1 MTIEDVRA
9 KIRQPKECD
18 NGDTLS
24 DTRGQRYFRI
34 WDFMLFDFKLE
45 KTELLVYAIIFGIF
59 YSKQR
64 AFYGSREYLMK
75 WTGAS
80 KKTVAN
86 ALNSL
91 KEKKLILSKTQKY
104 RGGVRIIYCTNPDML
119 PDCEAFELQ
128 NKNRDRWANAR
139 RERDPLGLTTED
151 HLKYVFSG
159 WDNEE
164 EEDEEDDLE

>member
-1 MTIEDVRA
+1 MTIEYVRA
-9 KIRQPKECD
+9 KIRQPIECD

-24 DTRGQRYFRI
+24 DTRGKRYFRI
-34 WDFMLFDFKLE
+34 WDFMLFDLNLE

-64 AFYGSREYLMK
+64 AFHGSREYLMK

-91 KEKKLILSKTQKY
+91 KEKKLILAKQQKY
-104 RGGVRIIYCTNPDML
+104 RGGMRMIYCTNPDML
-119 PDCEAFELQ
+119 PDCEAFELH
-128 NKNRDRWANAR
+128 NKNRDRWAKAR
-139 RERDPLGLTTED
+139 RERDLLGLSTFD
-151 HLKYVFSG
+151 HLQYVFSG
-159 WDNEE
+159 NDID
-164 EEDEEDDLE
+164 DEYEDDLD

>member
-9 KIRQPKECD
+9 KIRQPIECD

-24 DTRGQRYFRI
+24 DTRGKRYFRI

-64 AFYGSREYLMK
+64 AFHGSREYLMK

-80 KKTVAN
+80 KRTIIN
-86 ALNSL
+86 ALSSL
-91 KEKKLILSKTQKY
+91 IEKKLILAKPKKH
-104 RGGVRIIYCTNPDML
+104 RGGIKMIYCTNPDML
-119 PDCEAFELQ
+119 PDCEAFELH
-128 NKNRDRWANAR
+128 NKNRDRWAKTR
-139 RERDPLGLTTED
+139 RERALSGLTTED
-151 HLKYVFSG
+151 HLKYVFSEG
-159 WDNEE
+159 DNEE
-164 EEDEEDDLE
+164 EDDDLE